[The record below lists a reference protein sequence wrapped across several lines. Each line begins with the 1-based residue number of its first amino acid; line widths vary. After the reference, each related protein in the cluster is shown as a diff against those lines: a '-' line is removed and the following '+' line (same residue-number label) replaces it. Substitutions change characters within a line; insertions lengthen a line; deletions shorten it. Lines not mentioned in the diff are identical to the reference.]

1 MDESRDPIYLNWFD
15 PRNGV
20 VIANMN
26 DKRND
31 MSPDDE
37 RLFPSEI
44 IWQSWCRVPHRQS
57 IPVSNLRRRFGR
69 AGARSLIASRFPSW
83 VCGDYLAEL
92 VPGCSSPVN
101 PSLDFPG
108 FSLWRSLAKME
119 A

>member
-1 MDESRDPIYLNWFD
+1 MDESRDQIYLNWFD

-44 IWQSWCRVPHRQS
+44 IWQSWCRVPHRQP
-57 IPVSNLRRRFGR
+57 IPVSNLRR
-69 AGARSLIASRFPSW
+69 
-83 VCGDYLAEL
+83 
-92 VPGCSSPVN
+92 
-101 PSLDFPG
+101 
-108 FSLWRSLAKME
+108 
-119 A
+119 